1 MIAYDKTGVV
11 FALTQGSDLL
21 LHDGESEGPLW
32 QKTLDGPIVGVG
44 ITADRVA
51 AVTSAGTVSWFS
63 ARTGDAQQTTSFSG
77 AVEHAAVDVAA
88 DRIAAV
94 TERGVMRLDG
104 GEAKSIGDDRGTCI
118 ALAPDGT
125 TLVGTASELVAIGLD
140 GTRRTAS
147 AGAVSAVAHHPL
159 GFWLAGVANKI
170 VRWDGTGEPSNVTTL
185 PGRCDHVACSAKAIA
200 VSWDNKSAAVLK
212 WPSKD
217 TLGSLMYP
225 ERAIEG
231 LAFGPWPWLG
241 VSLDLG
247 DGNKFNLETIRLHRS
262 DTHPGREHHSWLVAV
277 GGPPDD
283 KPKSAPPRPAPARPS
298 SAGFP
303 VGALVLLAAIAIA
316 IFMFVR

>member
-1 MIAYDKTGVV
+1 
-11 FALTQGSDLL
+11 
-21 LHDGESEGPLW
+21 
-32 QKTLDGPIVGVG
+32 
-44 ITADRVA
+44 
-51 AVTSAGTVSWFS
+51 
-63 ARTGDAQQTTSFSG
+63 
-77 AVEHAAVDVAA
+77 
-88 DRIAAV
+88 IAAV
-94 TERGVMRLDG
+94 TARGVVRVDK
-104 GEAKSIGDDRGTCI
+104 GEAKAIGDDRGTCI

-125 TLVGTASELVAIGLD
+125 TLVGTASELVAIALD

-147 AGAVSAVAHHPL
+147 AGAVQAAAHHPQ
-159 GFWLAGVANKI
+159 GFWLVGIANKLM
-170 VRWDGTGEPSNVTTL
+170 RWDGSSEPTHVTTL

-200 VSWDNKSAAVLK
+200 VGWDKKSAAVLA

-231 LAFGPWPWLG
+231 LAFGPWPWVG

-247 DGNKFNLETIRLHRS
+247 DGNKFNLQSLALHRS
-262 DTHPGREHHSWLVAV
+262 DTHPGREHHSWLVSV

-283 KPKSAPPRPAPARPS
+283 KPAVAPPPRAAPARPS